1 MIHPHNH
8 HMHPI
13 NVSQPPPQHMQQ
25 QQNMSQTNSQR
36 MNHHHY
42 QQRLNHQQIQQHPQ
56 QHHNN
61 GNRNL
66 NGINQHQVPPL
77 IPKQH
82 LHQNIATLNQKPPQH
97 VNTNQSSQNSQIQPS
112 VVSSR
117 LSYDSMN
124 AKQQNLRQ
132 TSNKIPI
139 SESSIQSSNN
149 NNLKR
154 ESSTSVPHSATAT
167 LPTNNSSIVTGSTNS
182 IITVPP
188 TLSHHHH
195 QQTNILPNYQHQQQ
209 KIDLIK
215 SDKSSTPIVSANKET
230 IPVVTAASLNNS
242 TSSTSSLN
250 IILNNS
256 ATEIISAENTEK
268 GIESLANAKEKTP
281 MCLVNELA
289 RFNKIEHQYR
299 LVSEQGPAHKKRFT
313 VILKLGDEE
322 YAAEGL
328 SIKKAQHA
336 AAKDAIIKTSYK
348 HPPLKTNRLKSL
360 QSAAKGNS
368 NITPT
373 VELNALA
380 MKRGEPTVY
389 TVLSSTVN
397 PPVNPPYGQQQTP
410 QFNGIGRG
418 NPYQRRF
425 NNQRGG
431 GNNRF
436 NSSFTAPEIFHI
448 TLQVGSRTFSG
459 MGPTQQAARHDAA
472 ARALEVLKPLTSDS
486 ETTQKLSISGSTASD
501 LDDADDSLINSDIKS
516 PISIVHEMA
525 LKRKLTVSFEVQ
537 SEKGP
542 PHMKVYTTLCK
553 VGTIVTEGEGNGK
566 KLSKKKAAEKM
577 MDELKK
583 LPPPSPVEEPINN
596 RGNTKGRRKQLMQ
609 QQQQPVVKKKT
620 RNLIKEKLEQSSN
633 ADEINPISQL
643 IQIQQARKEK
653 EPTYVVVDERGTARR
668 REFVI
673 EVSVNGYSANGTGPN
688 KKLAKKIAAEN
699 LLIAMGVNTM
709 KPVTETQNIEKKKID
724 MSEKA
729 KKVQFTDPDAGK
741 KTPAKPTSG
750 SGGRQI
756 VPGLL
761 LVSNTETFATPTKPV
776 TTPSSKDN
784 SSSLQSTDHA
794 APTVTEK
801 QSSSPN
807 SNTSTNDS
815 GIGENGV
822 SPRDQLNY
830 LAQLIGFSVSY
841 ADFPKANHTEFLSL
855 VTLSTDPPHMG
866 HGNGSTVDESRDSA
880 ALKALSVI
888 SELGIDNVKPKG
900 SK

>member
-1 MIHPHNH
+1 
-8 HMHPI
+8 
-13 NVSQPPPQHMQQ
+13 
-25 QQNMSQTNSQR
+25 

-97 VNTNQSSQNSQIQPS
+97 VNNNQSSQNSQIQPS
-112 VVSSR
+112 IVSSR

-124 AKQQNLRQ
+124 VKQHQQQNLRQ
-132 TSNKIPI
+132 QTSNNNNKIQL
-139 SESSIQSSNN
+139 SESVNIQSNNN

-154 ESSTSVPHSATAT
+154 ESSSSVPHSATAT
-167 LPTNNSSIVTGSTNS
+167 LPINNSSIVTGSTNS

-195 QQTNILPNYQHQQQ
+195 QQSNILPNYQQHQQ
-209 KIDLIK
+209 KIDIIK
-215 SDKSSTPIVSANKET
+215 SDKSLTTTTTTTPIVSANNKEN

-242 TSSTSSLN
+242 TSSTSSSSQG

-256 ATEIISAENTEK
+256 ITEIISAENTEK

-289 RFNKIEHQYR
+289 RYNKIEHQYR

-397 PPVNPPYGQQQTP
+397 PPVNPQYGQQQQQQQTS

-425 NNQRGG
+425 NSQRGG
-431 GNNRF
+431 GNRF
-436 NSSFTAPEIFHI
+436 NSSFSAPEIFHI
-448 TLQVGSRTFSG
+448 ALQVGSRTFSG

-472 ARALEVLKPLTSDS
+472 AR
-486 ETTQKLSISGSTASD
+486 
-501 LDDADDSLINSDIKS
+501 
-516 PISIVHEMA
+516 
-525 LKRKLTVSFEVQ
+525 
-537 SEKGP
+537 
-542 PHMKVYTTLCK
+542 
-553 VGTIVTEGEGNGK
+553 
-566 KLSKKKAAEKM
+566 
-577 MDELKK
+577 
-583 LPPPSPVEEPINN
+583 
-596 RGNTKGRRKQLMQ
+596 
-609 QQQQPVVKKKT
+609 
-620 RNLIKEKLEQSSN
+620 
-633 ADEINPISQL
+633 
-643 IQIQQARKEK
+643 
-653 EPTYVVVDERGTARR
+653 
-668 REFVI
+668 
-673 EVSVNGYSANGTGPN
+673 
-688 KKLAKKIAAEN
+688 
-699 LLIAMGVNTM
+699 
-709 KPVTETQNIEKKKID
+709 
-724 MSEKA
+724 
-729 KKVQFTDPDAGK
+729 
-741 KTPAKPTSG
+741 
-750 SGGRQI
+750 
-756 VPGLL
+756 
-761 LVSNTETFATPTKPV
+761 
-776 TTPSSKDN
+776 
-784 SSSLQSTDHA
+784 
-794 APTVTEK
+794 
-801 QSSSPN
+801 
-807 SNTSTNDS
+807 
-815 GIGENGV
+815 
-822 SPRDQLNY
+822 
-830 LAQLIGFSVSY
+830 
-841 ADFPKANHTEFLSL
+841 
-855 VTLSTDPPHMG
+855 
-866 HGNGSTVDESRDSA
+866 
-880 ALKALSVI
+880 
-888 SELGIDNVKPKG
+888 
-900 SK
+900 